1 MRRLRGDRTTVF
13 QYLKEIYNK
22 VGDCVETRGAIRRR
36 QGATGTLCNGRGC
49 IQAICM
55 YPGLWVTNNVVLK
68 ILYGFTLQCE
78 MIDVFWSSRNTPS
91 AKKTDGQEFQGTC
104 LLWCKVRTHYSVCL
118 SKREKKKKSW
128 KTGSKDYPILR
139 QSLYVYDW
147 HPLRQFVG
155 AVFFAELELG
165 LESIALSHLSGWLC
179 CLWPGLAQK
188 A

>member
-1 MRRLRGDRTTVF
+1 MYSDPQEIPHLLRKQMDKSFRGLVYYGAKLEHTIQCVS
-13 QYLKEIYNK
+13 LKGK
-22 VGDCVETRGAIRRR
+22 
-36 QGATGTLCNGRGC
+36 
-49 IQAICM
+49 
-55 YPGLWVTNNVVLK
+55 
-68 ILYGFTLQCE
+68 
-78 MIDVFWSSRNTPS
+78 
-91 AKKTDGQEFQGTC
+91 
-104 LLWCKVRTHYSVCL
+104 
-118 SKREKKKKSW
+118 KKKKSW